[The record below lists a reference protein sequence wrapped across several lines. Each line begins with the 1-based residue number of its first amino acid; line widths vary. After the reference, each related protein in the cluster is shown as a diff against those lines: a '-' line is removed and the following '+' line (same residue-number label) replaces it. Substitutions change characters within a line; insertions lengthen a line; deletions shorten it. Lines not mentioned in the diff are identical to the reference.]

1 MNTAPPSTA
10 APLQS
15 SCVSCFKESPA
26 YKCPACLAR
35 YCSVACFSTHK
46 SRSGCRGMS
55 DVKDTVMRY
64 IPRMELIGRQ
74 GYNYAAGS
82 GAVGSGGDV
91 GGDTEETR
99 KAQRLRDRDYNFLSL
114 IERRIGV
121 QRNIAQDVLGRGT
134 RRARGRGGGR
144 GRGGRVGRGNR
155 SHRGRGVAEPSDKH
169 VEDKRIS
176 KEASSGC
183 SDDSHSDSGSDSSTS
198 EASDESGRDEAPAE
212 EVSSKMPAVLSDT
225 EVSDN
230 DAPPEEASSKIAT
243 AIVEDASALST
254 RADVHAAGE

>member
-1 MNTAPPSTA
+1 MMNTPPPSTA

-15 SCVSCFKESPA
+15 SCVTCFKESPA

-46 SRSGCRGMS
+46 SRSGCRGMR
-55 DVKDTVMRY
+55 DVKDTVVRY

-74 GYNYAAGS
+74 GYNSAAGS
-82 GAVGSGGDV
+82 GAVGRGGDV
-91 GGDTEETR
+91 GEDKEETR

-121 QRNIAQDVLGRGT
+121 QRNIAQDVLKRGT

-144 GRGGRVGRGNR
+144 GGRAGRGNR
-155 SHRGRGVAEPSDKH
+155 SHTGRGVAEPSDKN
-169 VEDKRIS
+169 VEDKRKS
-176 KEASSGC
+176 KEDRRGT
-183 SDDSHSDSGSDSSTS
+183 SDHSHDSSS
-198 EASDESGRDEAPAE
+198 DASDESGSDEAPTE
-212 EVSSKMPAVLSDT
+212 EVSSKPPALLSDT

-254 RADVHAAGE
+254 RADAHAAGE

>member
-1 MNTAPPSTA
+1 MMNTPPPTTV

-26 YKCPACLAR
+26 YKCPTCLAR

-46 SRSGCRGMS
+46 TRSGCRGMR

-64 IPRMELIGRQ
+64 IPRTDLIGQQ

-82 GAVGSGGDV
+82 GAVGSSGYV
-91 GGDTEETR
+91 GEDKEETM

-121 QRNIAQDVLGRGT
+121 RRNIAQDALRRGS

-144 GRGGRVGRGNR
+144 GRRAGRANR
-155 SHRGRGVAEPSDKH
+155 SHRGGGVAEPSEKH
-169 VEDKRIS
+169 VEDSRKL
-176 KEASSGC
+176 KEDSSGN
-183 SDDSHSDSGSDSSTS
+183 SDDSHSDSDSDSSND
-198 EASDESGRDEAPAE
+198 ASDESGSDEAPAE
-212 EVSSKMPAVLSDT
+212 EVSSKPPALLSDT

-254 RADVHAAGE
+254 AADAHATGDN

>member
-1 MNTAPPSTA
+1 MMNTPPPSTA

-15 SCVSCFKESPA
+15 SCVTCFKESPA

-46 SRSGCRGMS
+46 SRSGCPGMR

-74 GYNYAAGS
+74 GYYSAAGS
-82 GAVGSGGDV
+82 GAVGRGGDV
-91 GGDTEETR
+91 GEDKEETR

-121 QRNIAQDVLGRGT
+121 QRNIAQNVLRRGT

-144 GRGGRVGRGNR
+144 GGRAGRGNR
-155 SHRGRGVAEPSDKH
+155 SHKGRRVAEPSDKN
-169 VEDKRIS
+169 VEDKRKS
-176 KEASSGC
+176 KEDRRGT
-183 SDDSHSDSGSDSSTS
+183 SDDSHSDSGSDSSS
-198 EASDESGRDEAPAE
+198 DASDESGSDEAPTE
-212 EVSSKMPAVLSDT
+212 EVSSKPPALLSDT

-254 RADVHAAGE
+254 RVDAHAAGE

>member
-1 MNTAPPSTA
+1 MNTPLPSTA

-15 SCVSCFKESPA
+15 SCVTCFKESPA

-74 GYNYAAGS
+74 GCNYAAGS

-91 GGDTEETR
+91 GEDVEETR

-121 QRNIAQDVLGRGT
+121 QRNIAQDVLSRGT

-144 GRGGRVGRGNR
+144 GGRAGRGNR
-155 SHRGRGVAEPSDKH
+155 SHRGRGVAGSSDKH
-169 VEDKRIS
+169 VEDRRKS
-176 KEASSGC
+176 KEDSSGS
-183 SDDSHSDSGSDSSTS
+183 SDESHSDSGSDSSS
-198 EASDESGRDEAPAE
+198 DASDESGSHEVPAE
-212 EVSSKMPAVLSDT
+212 EASSKLPAVLSDT
-225 EVSDN
+225 EVNDN

-254 RADVHAAGE
+254 RTRMLPVNN